1 LDRHWRRSKIKTHAE
16 ANLFL
21 EKASGEENAPQ
32 DTFFQSVY
40 SATGTPYFLIQARNT
55 PAAAQIV
62 SSFPIRG
69 RAFPLASSTMF
80 ILVCAMVSLHSPFRL
95 CGVGGM
101 ISEKEMTVH
110 VPKEAIAAPGT
121 AALVLKNPTRGGG
134 KSNALTVTI
143 Q

>member
-1 LDRHWRRSKIKTHAE
+1 LGRHWRRSKIKTHAE

-62 SSFPIRG
+62 SSFPIRA
-69 RAFPLASSTMF
+69 RVFPLASSTMF
-80 ILVCAMVSLHSPFRL
+80 SWCVPWFLSTRPFACAEL
-95 CGVGGM
+95 
-101 ISEKEMTVH
+101 
-110 VPKEAIAAPGT
+110 AA
-121 AALVLKNPTRGGG
+121 
-134 KSNALTVTI
+134 
-143 Q
+143 